1 MYCTAQHHQHRA
13 RCPELNLNSS
23 VQHHET
29 FCECPVADWGRGWG
43 GSWPTFCSSSGSVCL
58 WVFSLSLCGPTVS
71 RQMSYHGCFGLCSFI
86 KGSGVSESLWCFLS
100 RGGST
105 LLQRVHEGERMY
117 PPLGSIGW
125 WEPGDQTHNSLL
137 PAGIQSLGRYR
148 CI

>member
-1 MYCTAQHHQHRA
+1 M
-13 RCPELNLNSS
+13 PS
-23 VQHHET
+23 
-29 FCECPVADWGRGWG
+29 GRFGGGG
-43 GSWPTFCSSSGSVCL
+43 GSLPTLCSSSGSVCL
-58 WVFSLSLCGPTVS
+58 WVFSLSAVRLFHV
-71 RQMSYHGCFGLCSFI
+71 RYHGCFGLSSFI

-148 CI
+148 CIWKHTKGYDSAHHTKLVPQSFSLKTLLI